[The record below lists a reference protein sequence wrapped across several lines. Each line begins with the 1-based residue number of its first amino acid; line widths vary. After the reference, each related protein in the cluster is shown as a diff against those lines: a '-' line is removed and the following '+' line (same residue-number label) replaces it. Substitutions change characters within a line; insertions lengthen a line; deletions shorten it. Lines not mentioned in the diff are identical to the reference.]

1 MKCVQAL
8 ERDGRIIAELVD
20 APMPVPGP
28 GEVLMRVHASGVNRA
43 DLSQIAGRYPPPPG
57 ESSILGLEASG
68 QLVDT
73 NEPACALLGGG
84 GHAEFVAVPK
94 GQLMPPPRSMDLVTA
109 AGIPEAFLTAYV
121 NLIVEARLVAGE
133 RVLIHTGASG
143 VGLAAIQVARLVGAT
158 AAATTRSP
166 EKREAMLA
174 AGADPAIVTGEVDF
188 AEEIERTWGRNAINV
203 VLDPIGGTTLAS
215 NLRLLATGGRLVVI
229 ATMGGTTTALD
240 LSLLMRKR
248 GRVIGSTLRARP
260 REEKGGLVNRFRA
273 EMLPGFDGG
282 ELRVTIDTIVPAS
295 RAGEAFQRLRDN
307 RNVGK
312 VLIAWPP
319 NKSSS

>member
-73 NEPACALLGGG
+73 NEPVCALLGGG

-94 GQLMPPPRSMDLVTA
+94 GQLMPLPRSMDLVTA

-121 NLIVEARLVAGE
+121 NLIVEAGLAAGE
-133 RVLIHTGASG
+133 RTLIHAGASG

-166 EKREAMLA
+166 EKREAMLE

-188 AEEIERTWGRNAINV
+188 VEEIERTWGRNAVNV
-203 VLDPIGGTTLAS
+203 VLDPIGGTTLAG

-260 REEKGGLVNRFRA
+260 REEKGGLVNRFQA
-273 EMLPGFDGG
+273 ELLPGFDRG
-282 ELRVTIDTIVPAS
+282 ELRVTVDTIVPAS

-307 RNVGK
+307 SNVGK
-312 VLIAWPP
+312 VLIAW
-319 NKSSS
+319 SAE